1 MEAMRKWLRQQLL
14 DADEES
20 RTWRLRAI
28 QAEAELRA
36 LQVDV
41 PGSPKMES
49 LDSESG
55 DTGGA
60 GSEQAASLNK
70 PKDLQV
76 ILSQV
81 LGFEKHL
88 EEWEPWRAKLLEEI
102 QVAKTE
108 AQKLQVLLDAQ
119 KAELPRAE
127 REAKETSQEARSLQE
142 ERAKVKA
149 AHDAR
154 CSLIAQE
161 IHELLLNAGVRRV
174 GESLVSLQQGEAALE
189 AIQSSTRQLD
199 DDVKETAQKRE
210 ELCMRLEELKTRHL
224 NNMETRAKSARDV
237 QGARQALQS
246 RQSILTK
253 MQGEVS
259 RSRARSERKK
269 KQLEA
274 QLAQSL
280 LEMKDAKG
288 RMDSADDA
296 LRKVRHQHSKQLR
309 SVKSQTSSL
318 QAEVDAHIQASE
330 AAEQEMQELRERE
343 SELESS
349 ERHFVQ
355 QEEDLRQQ
363 AIRAKERLSSLEQ
376 ETERFEDE
384 RRTLIEELQPLEEE
398 WEQVELQA
406 KALQDLADADV
417 LKAKEHQSAAV
428 GCREEIDAHLREF
441 AAQADELTMLSSL
454 EADAAD
460 LRKRRDQLITE
471 RTALED
477 ASKASLQ
484 SLDQQ
489 MSDLRE
495 AQRRSTQLKA
505 AHDDFVKLLP
515 PSSLRQVGMSVAA
528 EQSLIRISRKAEQL
542 QSYFEG
548 PGRASSGSG
557 PPGSARR
564 TTRPSG
570 SRETL
575 ATTSGRLAE
584 QLMEAAETIV
594 KDELKES
601 RQTLLDLQQKLADG
615 SSKRGQE
622 ILSLRSQRRQL
633 EEDLCRVE
641 ATVHRAGTESAAL
654 IGELERQL
662 KELQDEAANDEA
674 CVAAEFSDSLQQQIL
689 ERDALRLQVEELRRA
704 EAEEAAKSEL
714 AAAALLDREEAKK
727 RMKDLEKELAQLQ
740 AEEEELVQAHVTLKA
755 ALMGSR
761 ASSVPRTT
769 AQGHRDVRPRPLS
782 LPADRSKAST
792 PGSEEPPRPRSHGAA
807 ATQVVPAQTV
817 PSASP
822 SQASNPSNPSN
833 PAASPRT
840 LRRVQ
845 MLRAHSQGQ
854 LLMPTTSRRSGYS
867 GSDASS
873 RVQAVSPETSPRMV
887 RGAPLT
893 ASLPALAHVGGHRIS
908 PTPTLYART
917 AVTSMTMPPR
927 QWHSFDKLVYTWP
940 RQCQTPGPGTFVTL
954 AQASAVPSRTVSSE
968 FRTL

>member
-70 PKDLQV
+70 PQDLQV
-76 ILSQV
+76 VLSQV
-81 LGFEKHL
+81 LGLEKHL
-88 EEWEPWRAKLLEEI
+88 EEWEPWRAKLLEET
-102 QVAKTE
+102 QVAKAE

-127 REAKETSQEARSLQE
+127 REAKEASQEAQILQE

-154 CSLIAQE
+154 CALIAQE

-174 GESLVSLQQGEAALE
+174 GESLVSLQQGEAALQ
-189 AIQSSTRQLD
+189 AIQNSTRQLD

-246 RQSILTK
+246 RQPMLTK
-253 MQGEVS
+253 LQGEVS
-259 RSRARSERKK
+259 RIRSRSERKK

-274 QLAQSL
+274 QLNQSL

-288 RMDSADDA
+288 RMDAADEA

-349 ERHFVQ
+349 ERHFFQ
-355 QEEDLRQQ
+355 QEEDLMQQ

-376 ETERFEDE
+376 QTERFEGE

-406 KALQDLADADV
+406 KALQDLADADT
-417 LKAKEHQSAAV
+417 LKAKEHQFAAV
-428 GCREEIDAHLREF
+428 GCKEEIDAHLREF
-441 AAQADELTMLSSL
+441 ASQADELTMLSGL
-454 EADAAD
+454 EAEVTD
-460 LRKRRDQLITE
+460 LRKRRDQLISE

-484 SLDQQ
+484 SLEQQ
-489 MSDLRE
+489 LSDLRE

-505 AHDDFVKLLP
+505 AHEDFVKLLP
-515 PSSLRQVGMSVAA
+515 PSSLRQVAMSVAA
-528 EQSLIRISRKAEQL
+528 EQSLLRISRKADQL
-542 QSYFEG
+542 HSYFEG
-548 PGRASSGSG
+548 PGRPAAGNG
-557 PPGSARR
+557 PPGSSRR
-564 TTRPSG
+564 ITRMSA
-570 SRETL
+570 SKENL

-594 KDELKES
+594 RDELKES
-601 RQTLLDLQQKLADG
+601 RQTQVDLQQKLADG
-615 SSKRGQE
+615 SNKRGQE
-622 ILSLRSQRRQL
+622 IFNLRSQRREL
-633 EEDLCRVE
+633 EEELCRVE
-641 ATVHRAGTESAAL
+641 AAVHSASTSSAAL
-654 IGELERQL
+654 VAELEQHL
-662 KELQDEAANDEA
+662 KELQKEASTDEAT
-674 CVAAEFSDSLQQQIL
+674 VAAEFSDLLQQQLL
-689 ERDALRLQVEELRRA
+689 ERDALKSQVEELRRA
-704 EAEEAAKSEL
+704 EAEEAAKSEM
-714 AAAALLDREEAKK
+714 AAAALRDREEAKK
-727 RMKDLEKELAQLQ
+727 RLKDLETELSQLQ
-740 AEEEELVQAHVTLKA
+740 AEE
-755 ALMGSR
+755 
-761 ASSVPRTT
+761 
-769 AQGHRDVRPRPLS
+769 
-782 LPADRSKAST
+782 AD
-792 PGSEEPPRPRSHGAA
+792 
-807 ATQVVPAQTV
+807 
-817 PSASP
+817 
-822 SQASNPSNPSN
+822 
-833 PAASPRT
+833 
-840 LRRVQ
+840 
-845 MLRAHSQGQ
+845 
-854 LLMPTTSRRSGYS
+854 
-867 GSDASS
+867 
-873 RVQAVSPETSPRMV
+873 
-887 RGAPLT
+887 
-893 ASLPALAHVGGHRIS
+893 
-908 PTPTLYART
+908 AR
-917 AVTSMTMPPR
+917 
-927 QWHSFDKLVYTWP
+927 L
-940 RQCQTPGPGTFVTL
+940 
-954 AQASAVPSRTVSSE
+954 
-968 FRTL
+968 

>member
-70 PKDLQV
+70 PQDLQV

-81 LGFEKHL
+81 LGLEKHL
-88 EEWEPWRAKLLEEI
+88 EEIHEWEPWRAKLLEET
-102 QVAKTE
+102 QVAKAE

-127 REAKETSQEARSLQE
+127 REAKEASQEAQILQE

-154 CSLIAQE
+154 CAVIAEE

-174 GESLVSLQQGEAALE
+174 GESLVSLQQGEAALQ
-189 AIQSSTRQLD
+189 AIENSTRQLD

-246 RQSILTK
+246 RQPMLTK
-253 MQGEVS
+253 LQGEVS
-259 RSRARSERKK
+259 RIRSRSERKK

-274 QLAQSL
+274 QLNQSL

-288 RMDSADDA
+288 RMDAADEA

-349 ERHFVQ
+349 ERHFLQ
-355 QEEDLRQQ
+355 QEEDLMQQ

-376 ETERFEDE
+376 QTERFEDE

-406 KALQDLADADV
+406 KALQDLADADT
-417 LKAKEHQSAAV
+417 LKAKEHQFAAV
-428 GCREEIDAHLREF
+428 GCKEEIDAHLREF
-441 AAQADELTMLSSL
+441 ASQADELTVLSGL
-454 EADAAD
+454 EAEVAD
-460 LRKRRDQLITE
+460 LRKRRDQLISE

-484 SLDQQ
+484 SLEQQ
-489 MSDLRE
+489 LSDLRE

-505 AHDDFVKLLP
+505 AHEDFVKLLP
-515 PSSLRQVGMSVAA
+515 PSSLRQVAMSVAA
-528 EQSLIRISRKAEQL
+528 EQSLLRISRKADQL
-542 QSYFEG
+542 HSYFEG
-548 PGRASSGSG
+548 PGRPAGNG
-557 PPGSARR
+557 PPGSSRR
-564 TTRPSG
+564 ITRMSA
-570 SRETL
+570 SKENL

-594 KDELKES
+594 RDELKES
-601 RQTLLDLQQKLADG
+601 RQTLVDLQQKLADG
-615 SSKRGQE
+615 SNKRGQE
-622 ILSLRSQRRQL
+622 IFNLRSQRREL
-633 EEDLCRVE
+633 EEELCRVE
-641 ATVHRAGTESAAL
+641 AAVHSASTSSAAL
-654 IGELERQL
+654 VAELEQHL
-662 KELQDEAANDEA
+662 KELQKEAATDEAT
-674 CVAAEFSDSLQQQIL
+674 VAAEFSDLLQQQLL
-689 ERDALRLQVEELRRA
+689 ERDALKAQVEELRHA
-704 EAEEAAKSEL
+704 EAEDTAKSEM
-714 AAAALLDREEAKK
+714 AAAALRDREEAKK
-727 RMKDLEKELAQLQ
+727 RLKDLENELSQLQ
-740 AEEEELVQAHVTLKA
+740 AEE
-755 ALMGSR
+755 
-761 ASSVPRTT
+761 
-769 AQGHRDVRPRPLS
+769 
-782 LPADRSKAST
+782 ADA
-792 PGSEEPPRPRSHGAA
+792 
-807 ATQVVPAQTV
+807 
-817 PSASP
+817 
-822 SQASNPSNPSN
+822 
-833 PAASPRT
+833 
-840 LRRVQ
+840 
-845 MLRAHSQGQ
+845 
-854 LLMPTTSRRSGYS
+854 
-867 GSDASS
+867 
-873 RVQAVSPETSPRMV
+873 
-887 RGAPLT
+887 
-893 ASLPALAHVGGHRIS
+893 
-908 PTPTLYART
+908 
-917 AVTSMTMPPR
+917 
-927 QWHSFDKLVYTWP
+927 
-940 RQCQTPGPGTFVTL
+940 
-954 AQASAVPSRTVSSE
+954 
-968 FRTL
+968 